1 MSTSYSIRLRERGQL
16 TLPKTVR
23 QNLSVDQGD
32 MLNLVQI
39 GEAFLL
45 SPQRPLLPQL
55 SEEFSTIMEDEN
67 ISLAELLQGLG
78 EERKAI
84 WQERQERNA

>member
-39 GEAFLL
+39 GEVFVL

-67 ISLAELLQGLG
+67 VSLAELLQGLE

-84 WQERQERNA
+84 WQERQERDA

>member
-1 MSTSYSIRLRERGQL
+1 MQTSYSVRLRERGQL

-23 QNLSVDQGD
+23 QSLSVDQGD

-39 GEAFLL
+39 GDAFIL
-45 SPQRPLLPQL
+45 SPQQPLLPQL
-55 SEEFSTIMEDEN
+55 SEEFSAIMEDEN
-67 ISLAELLQGLG
+67 MSLAELLQGLE

-84 WQERQERNA
+84 WQERQDRDG